1 LQANIITYSAVIS
14 CCPWHWALQLL
25 MELEEGHLRSD
36 VVWLGESVEND
47 KSISLGGICAC
58 VFKGSLTILLYH
70 TLKDSFQSVVF
81 KIDELYLL

>member
-1 LQANIITYSAVIS
+1 
-14 CCPWHWALQLL
+14 

-47 KSISLGGICAC
+47 KSIYLGGICAC
-58 VFKGSLTILLYH
+58 VFKDSLTILLYH

-81 KIDELYLL
+81 KID